1 MTTTRDMDGLFSRE
15 QDAIAAAE
23 NYVDVARKLLED
35 EFDSD
40 SITRRRRRVPM
51 VLTAAVGVAAACA
64 LFIAISPSELSVS
77 INGENREIQA
87 GSWVSSPQDSA
98 LQLSFS
104 DGSTVGLSESS
115 EVRVQSLMR
124 EGAHLL
130 LERGNMDVSVI
141 HRKETS
147 WKIDAG
153 PYQIWVTGTK
163 FNVRWV
169 PEKRSLLLDMEEGSV
184 RLSGPLLEGG
194 KSLKTGETLLASL
207 AESTVEVS
215 RGGDQG
221 KIITRWDREQ
231 DAESEPLAVEKP
243 SERLEAVAD
252 VESAETTEASLPATQ
267 LRSVRGSKRARTI
280 SQEWDD
286 ISTPMS
292 DSSPV
297 RVESYSS
304 TAHGVDVQLSWKEL
318 AREGKYHAA
327 VALAEDAG
335 FGRLIA
341 SGTLS
346 DLMLLADA
354 ARLANNPSEAH
365 QAYRS
370 VRKRFPGTRQSER
383 AAFAL
388 GRIELE
394 SNGNYTAA
402 ARWFDTCYRE
412 NKSGPMA
419 REAAGRLIEALNR
432 AGDER
437 GASTAAKEYLVR
449 FPHGPHANLA
459 KKTLANSGMN
469 E

>member
-23 NYVDVARKLLED
+23 NYVDVARKLLEA

-40 SITRRRRRVPM
+40 SITRRRRRIPM
-51 VLTAAVGVAAACA
+51 VVTAAVGIAAACA
-64 LFIAISPSELSVS
+64 LFIAILPNELSVT
-77 INGENREIQA
+77 IEGENSELQA
-87 GSWVSSPQDSA
+87 GSWVSSPKGSA

-104 DGSTVGLSESS
+104 DGSTVGLSERS

-130 LERGNMDVSVI
+130 LERGDMDVSVV

-163 FNVRWV
+163 FNVRWI
-169 PEKRSLLLDMEEGSV
+169 PEKRALLLDMEDGSV
-184 RLSGPLLEGG
+184 RLRGPMLEGG
-194 KSLKTGETLLASL
+194 KSLMSGETLLASL

-215 RGGDQG
+215 RTGTQG
-221 KIITRWDREQ
+221 KIITRLEREQ
-231 DAESEPLAVEKP
+231 DVESNPREEEASDPLDDL
-243 SERLEAVAD
+243 SD
-252 VESAETTEASLPATQ
+252 VESAETSQESYTDHLR
-267 LRSVRGSKRARTI
+267 RSVRGRKRGRAVSRDEDVLSEPTGG
-280 SQEWDD
+280 
-286 ISTPMS
+286 
-292 DSSPV
+292 SSPLY
-297 RVESYSS
+297 VESY
-304 TAHGVDVQLSWKEL
+304 TPPREEVQLSWKAL

-335 FGRLIA
+335 FDRLIVT
-341 SGTLS
+341 GTVS

-354 ARLANNPSEAH
+354 ARLASNPFDA
-365 QAYRS
+365 QKAYRA

-388 GRIELE
+388 GRVEFE
-394 SNGNYTAA
+394 SEGNYAAA
-402 ARWFDTCYRE
+402 ARWFEICYRE

-432 AGDER
+432 AGEEKR
-437 GASTAAKEYLVR
+437 AAIASKEYLTH
-449 FPHGPHANLA
+449 FAQGPHANLA
-459 KKTLANSGMN
+459 KKTLANSEMS